1 MTMPEISE
9 VRIMSDFINQNSK
22 NKFNKAFHVEKGNIP
37 TQFLDKEF
45 DIKSDS
51 IGKELL
57 LFIDEYNGW
66 KFLSIENNSFKP
78 FIKNVVENKKRG
90 K

>member
-1 MTMPEISE
+1 MENYLGGTITYYFEYNGDIITHKGGLKNMATEYEISFYQLK
-9 VRIMSDFINQNSK
+9 RLRYGI
-22 NKFNKAFHVEKGNIP
+22 
-37 TQFLDKEF
+37 
-45 DIKSDS
+45 
-51 IGKELL
+51 
-57 LFIDEYNGW
+57 IDEYNGW

>member
-1 MTMPEISE
+1 MATEYEISFYQLK
-9 VRIMSDFINQNSK
+9 RLRYGI
-22 NKFNKAFHVEKGNIP
+22 
-37 TQFLDKEF
+37 
-45 DIKSDS
+45 
-51 IGKELL
+51 
-57 LFIDEYNGW
+57 IDEYNGW